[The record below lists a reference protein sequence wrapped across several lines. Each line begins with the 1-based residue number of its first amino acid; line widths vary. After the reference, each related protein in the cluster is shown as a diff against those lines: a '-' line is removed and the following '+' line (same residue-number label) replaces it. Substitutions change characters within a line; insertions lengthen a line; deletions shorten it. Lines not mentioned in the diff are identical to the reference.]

1 MVSLVYSIEYPKKE
15 IIAFLSSPLQKTEVE
30 GMLPSSFYEIIAML
44 ITKLGKDLAK
54 KENCRPIFLMSKN
67 TQENFSRFNP
77 TRYEIF
83 NTKFIPVF

>member
-1 MVSLVYSIEYPKKE
+1 
-15 IIAFLSSPLQKTEVE
+15 
-30 GMLPSSFYEIIAML
+30 ML
-44 ITKLGKDLAK
+44 IPKLGKDLAK